1 MSKCEIYRLF
11 PRYNHDAIQRF
22 VHCRLSVL
30 EKNMLLTLVYLKL
43 PNETIAAHMDLE
55 VPDLLALM
63 RELGLPA
70 NAGGEA

>member
-1 MSKCEIYRLF
+1 
-11 PRYNHDAIQRF
+11 
-22 VHCRLSVL
+22 
-30 EKNMLLTLVYLKL
+30 MLLTLVYLKL

-70 NAGGEA
+70 DAGGEA